1 MIEADIKQPEGEEI
15 DGGKGEK
22 RRTRGRRAG
31 QVIRRGERKFLIRIP
46 MGKDAAGRRLIFNK
60 TIHGTKKEAETWAGR
75 AMGRVSRGEPIEDGS
90 RTMGEWLDE
99 WLAAKAH
106 TIRPRSL
113 EIYRENVKRHI
124 RPALGG
130 FKLAAI
136 SAADVDTF
144 YRGLTEKGL
153 SGKTISLVHTILTNI
168 FRVAIKKD
176 ILRKSPMPAVDPP
189 RVIQKEQPAMT
200 ADQARAFLAAADQG
214 PEGCAFA
221 FLLGTGCRPG
231 EAQGLKWS
239 DVNFEAGTV
248 TIQRNLVRLDGAR
261 WQFGEPKT
269 AKGRRTIPLPA
280 GLLKRL
286 ADHRRRQAEARL
298 KAGPGWAGLDLVF
311 CNVIGEPHR
320 ADYLSTEWK
329 RALDRAG
336 LPASFRLYDARHT
349 AATLLMASGLSPKIA
364 SERLGHANVN
374 ITLNIY
380 SHVLPGMQEE
390 ASAVLDRAIFG

>member
-1 MIEADIKQPEGEEI
+1 MIKPENVQPKEGEQKEA
-15 DGGKGEK
+15 KRTRS
-22 RRTRGRRAG
+22 RRTG
-31 QVIRRGERKFLIRIP
+31 QVVRRGDRKFFVRIFL
-46 MGKDAAGRRLIFNK
+46 GRDAAGTPQYHNK
-60 TIHGTKKEAETWAGR
+60 TIYGTKKEAESWLAAAIGR
-75 AMGRVSRGEPIEDGS
+75 LSRGEQIEDGS
-90 RTMGEWLDE
+90 RTFATWLDE
-99 WLAAKAH
+99 WLAMKAH

-113 EIYRENVKRHI
+113 EIYRENAERHI

-130 FKLAAI
+130 FKLSAI
-136 SAADVDTF
+136 SAADVDSF

-153 SGKTISLVHTILTNI
+153 SGKTVSLIHTILTNV
-168 FRVAIKKD
+168 FRIAIKKD

-189 RVIQKEQPAMT
+189 RVVSKEMHAMT
-200 ADQARAFLAAADQG
+200 ADQARAILAAADQG

-231 EAQGLKWS
+231 EAQGLKWA

-261 WQFGEPKT
+261 WEMGEPKT

-298 KAGPGWAGLDLVF
+298 KTGPGWAGLDLVF
-311 CNVIGEPHR
+311 CNAIGEPHR

-336 LPASFRLYDARHT
+336 LPASIRLYDARHT
-349 AATLLMASGLSPKIA
+349 AASLLMASGLSPKVA

-390 ASAVLDRAIFG
+390 ASAILDRAFFG